1 MALDET
7 WVFEQGDEHAPDSP
21 TGLKRLEVAPDGRF
35 RFEIRRGGA
44 LRAVRTGRIAA
55 GALVEVAGLLAEAG
69 FPAVPDHPRPPGANY
84 MTITRSGTSATV
96 SVSGVKN
103 LAGWGPLVRRL
114 VPWLS
119 FLVRAEGP
127 APAGIA
133 LDPPTS
139 G

>member
-7 WVFEQGDEHAPDSP
+7 WVFEHGDEHAPDSP

-35 RFEIRRGGA
+35 RFENRQGGE

-55 GALVEVAGLLAEAG
+55 SAIDEVVAYLDTAG
-69 FPAVPDHPRPPGANY
+69 FPDVPDHPRPPGANY
-84 MTITRSGTSATV
+84 MTIASGGSSATV

-103 LAGWGPLVRRL
+103 LAGWGPLVRRV
-114 VPWLS
+114 VPWLGY
-119 FLVRAEGP
+119 LVRVEGP
-127 APAGIA
+127 APAEIA
-133 LDPPTS
+133 LDPPKS